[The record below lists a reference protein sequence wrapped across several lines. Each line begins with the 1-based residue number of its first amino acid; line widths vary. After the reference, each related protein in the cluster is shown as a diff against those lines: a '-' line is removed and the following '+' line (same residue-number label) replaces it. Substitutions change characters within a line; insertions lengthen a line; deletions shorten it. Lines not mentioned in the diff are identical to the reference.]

1 MISFARLLSVPGGAR
16 SLKWIVKPI
25 RSSYLLSL
33 NHFIVLLL
41 SRYLWLLYLGRFPS
55 SAARSKVI
63 LLLVVVAIF
72 VFKGIVII
80 KQSETMVVERFGKY
94 LATLPSGVNMLW
106 PFFDQPRL
114 IEWRFIETDIGG
126 NTIVRKQSVTRID
139 LRETVYDFPR
149 QSVITRDNVA
159 IEINALLY
167 FQVTD
172 PKRAIYEIANL
183 PDAIEKL
190 TQTTL
195 RNVIGELDLDHTLT
209 SRDTIN
215 SKLKH
220 ILDGATDKW
229 GVKVNRVELQDI
241 VPPQDIKI
249 AMEKQMRAERDRR
262 ATILEAEG
270 AKQSNILKA
279 EGIKQA
285 EITKAEG
292 HKQALVLEATGEA
305 EARVRIAEGEAE
317 AVKKITKAV
326 KESEGDPTTYLIALK
341 YLETLK
347 EMVSGKDN
355 KVIYLPFEATA
366 LLASVGGIRDIFRN
380 EQKSIPL

>member
-1 MISFARLLSVPGGAR
+1 M
-16 SLKWIVKPI
+16 
-25 RSSYLLSL
+25 
-33 NHFIVLLL
+33 
-41 SRYLWLLYLGRFPS
+41 
-55 SAARSKVI
+55 
-63 LLLVVVAIF
+63 
-72 VFKGIVII
+72 
-80 KQSETMVVERFGKY
+80 
-94 LATLPSGVNMLW
+94 
-106 PFFDQPRL
+106 
-114 IEWRFIETDIGG
+114 
-126 NTIVRKQSVTRID
+126 
-139 LRETVYDFPR
+139 
-149 QSVITRDNVA
+149 
-159 IEINALLY
+159 
-167 FQVTD
+167 
-172 PKRAIYEIANL
+172 
-183 PDAIEKL
+183 
-190 TQTTL
+190 

-229 GVKVNRVELQDI
+229 GVKVDRVELQDI

-305 EARVRIAEGEAE
+305 KARVRIAEGEAE

-347 EMVSGKDN
+347 GMCFRERQQGH
-355 KVIYLPFEATA
+355 LFA
-366 LLASVGGIRDIFRN
+366 LRGHCLTCLRRWD
-380 EQKSIPL
+380 